1 MDVSQKDFEAQ
12 KKMLMDRI
20 TVSVDQLNLTMETF
34 NRNLET
40 ANRLG
45 KQFKPP
51 AEVWAAFH
59 KSVQSKSG
67 IEPDAFGATTGP
79 KVPLCYLVIAVD
91 QYSRPGSA
99 ACLTP
104 SAYHHN
110 LKASL

>member
-1 MDVSQKDFEAQ
+1 MDVSQKDFEVQ

-67 IEPDAFGATTGP
+67 IEPDAFEDEETT
-79 KVPLCYLVIAVD
+79 D
-91 QYSRPGSA
+91 
-99 ACLTP
+99 
-104 SAYHHN
+104 
-110 LKASL
+110 